1 MCVLDWISTLL
12 VVTVYEMVVKQPKD
26 KINEHM
32 ENTCKKKVNR
42 YYLIFYSGI
51 RKWAW
56 LLIQMEK

>member
-32 ENTCKKKVNR
+32 ENTCKKKVNDII
-42 YYLIFYSGI
+42 LFFIVV
-51 RKWAW
+51 
-56 LLIQMEK
+56 